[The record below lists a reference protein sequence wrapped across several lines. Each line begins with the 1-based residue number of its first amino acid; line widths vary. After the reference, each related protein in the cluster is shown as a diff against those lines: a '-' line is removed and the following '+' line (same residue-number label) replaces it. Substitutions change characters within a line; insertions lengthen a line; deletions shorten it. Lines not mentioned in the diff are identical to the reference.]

1 MVVQDTVIKI
11 MQEKITESVIC
22 FNEFALI
29 YHQFDYI
36 PITEEEVYSTR
47 KKTQ

>member
-1 MVVQDTVIKI
+1 ME
-11 MQEKITESVIC
+11 EKKPESVIC

-29 YHQFDYI
+29 YPQFDYI

-47 KKTQ
+47 KKAQC